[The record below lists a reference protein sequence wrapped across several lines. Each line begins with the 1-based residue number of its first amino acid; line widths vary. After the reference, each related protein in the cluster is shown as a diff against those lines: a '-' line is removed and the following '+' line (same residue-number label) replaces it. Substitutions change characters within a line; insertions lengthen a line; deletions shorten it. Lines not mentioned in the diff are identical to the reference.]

1 MVLAYVIA
9 GIGVLLLAG
18 VALTVFPRLRRLSR
32 AAAELRGGLD
42 RGRAALP
49 ALRRRTG

>member
-9 GIGVLLLAG
+9 GIGVLLLM
-18 VALTVFPRLRRLSR
+18 VVVLTVLPRARRLSR
-32 AAAELRGGLD
+32 AAAELRAALE

-49 ALRRRTG
+49 VLRRRTG